1 MPYRGL
7 APDDEVDG
15 ALRMKYAE
23 ARVHLKSGDL
33 LAWSHERWG
42 SWYDF
47 KVQMVRVFTRS
58 VYCHVGICWVVG
70 GRVFALEAVS
80 AGVRIFPLSRLLPF
94 YWVPLR
100 ASWESE
106 VEAWALRQVGEPYSQ
121 WQAVLAGLGLL
132 KPGED
137 LIWQCAEYAAEVAR
151 RAGVELGA
159 DVTPNALV
167 LAAQKLHGSVTHL
180 VEDGA

>member
-1 MPYRGL
+1 MNYT
-7 APDDEVDG
+7 
-15 ALRMKYAE
+15 E
-23 ARVHLKSGDL
+23 ARPEIRSGDL

-58 VYCHVGICWVVG
+58 VYCHVGIAWEIA
-70 GRVFALEAVS
+70 GRVFVLEAVS

-94 YWVPLR
+94 YWIPLR
-100 ASWESE
+100 ANWESE
-106 VEAWALRQVGEPYSQ
+106 VEAWALRQVGAPYSQ

-137 LIWQCAEYAAEVAR
+137 SIWQCAEYAAEVAR

-159 DVTPNALV
+159 EATPNAVV
-167 LAAQKLHGSVTHL
+167 LAAQRLPGTVMHY
-180 VEDGA
+180 VEEEAS